1 MDTFGPA
8 IACESA
14 LANGASLD
22 AVGAFTSL
30 IPAFFG
36 LGVLTYLVF
45 YRYKDFVPYVM
56 AVLLLMTG
64 IGSVLWQIVGV
75 NISLVLELL
84 PGMFFFTALLFV
96 WPATI
101 KNNRWFGYGALA
113 VLFGLQFLISLI
125 LGQYS
130 IGSGFTSFFL
140 VATIIGFSLV
150 YLTRTVNSRAGVI
163 SGIMLLSAMLAAFTR
178 MYDNAA
184 CSLSP
189 DTNFFAW
196 HILLGF
202 AGLMAIILM
211 IELRRAKL

>member
-22 AVGAFTSL
+22 VVSAFTSL

-36 LGVLTYLVF
+36 LGVLMYLVF
-45 YRYKDFVPYVM
+45 FRYKDFVPYVM
-56 AVLLLMTG
+56 AVLLLMAG
-64 IGSVLWQIVGV
+64 IGSVIWKLVGV
-75 NISLVLELL
+75 NISFVLELL

-113 VLFGLQFLISLI
+113 ISFGLQFLISTL
-125 LGQYS
+125 LSVYS
-130 IGSGFTSFFL
+130 IGSGFTAFFL
-140 VATIIGFSLV
+140 VATIIGFMLV
-150 YLTRTVNSRAGVI
+150 YLTRTVNPRAGVI
-163 SGIMLLSAMLAAFTR
+163 SGVMLLSAMLAAFTR
-178 MYDNAA
+178 MYDTAA
-184 CSLSP
+184 CALRP

-202 AGLMAIILM
+202 AGFMAVVLM